1 MAVVVEHSSSTQQ
14 MSGSASADHIL
25 DGNYGFQTSS
35 AIVKVG
41 DKEHNLFVDGQTLV
55 SDGTF
60 VMTTNASKKLIFGT
74 DSTMRAQFTT
84 DGAFDLL
91 SSKLLL
97 NGNGG
102 SANQVL
108 KTDGYGNV
116 SWTDQPTQQYAFGNI
131 TVSGQNT
138 LQADTLTDT
147 LDIVAGSGITIS
159 TDASND
165 RITISS
171 SAGSGASNAFKT
183 ITVGATNVVA
193 DSSTDTLTLV
203 AGNNV
208 SIAADSSADKITIS
222 ATTDGDTNQN
232 AFTSLASSGQS
243 TVTANQATDTL
254 NFESEDDSSSDDRYA
269 DDRDKVTISTDNAGT
284 EIKVTNNI
292 PKTFSMA
299 SKVPITTQ
307 SGTNVGMP
315 LRNKFYNVTTSGMA
329 ISGGG
334 TALGVSTRAL
344 ELTNSGGTTT
354 DVLMPAKSDNST
366 LQLSILD
373 SSGSTHVIDMDVAE

>member
-1 MAVVVEHSSSTQQ
+1 MAEVTHSSSTQ
-14 MSGSASADHIL
+14 MSGSTDADHIL
-25 DGNYGFQTSS
+25 DGSYGFTTSN
-35 AIVKVG
+35 ATVKIASV
-41 DKEHNLFVDGQTLV
+41 DDNLFLDGQTII

-60 VMTTNASKKLIFGT
+60 VLGTNASKKVIFAT

-116 SWTDQPTQQYAFGNI
+116 SWVDQPTQQYAFGNI

-147 LDIVAGSGITIS
+147 LDIVAGSGISIT

-165 RITISS
+165 RITITAS
-171 SAGSGASNAFKT
+171 GGGASNAFKT
-183 ITVGATNVVA
+183 ISAGGNSIIA
-193 DSSTDTLTLV
+193 DSSTDTVSLI
-203 AGNNV
+203 AGSNV
-208 SIAADSSADKITIS
+208 TISSDAVNDTITIS
-222 ATTDGDTNQN
+222 ASTSGDANQN
-232 AFTSLASSGQS
+232 AFTNVAASGQNTIQAAS
-243 TVTANQATDTL
+243 TTDTVTFN
-254 NFESEDDSSSDDRYA
+254 SENETTMDDRYA
-269 DDRDKVTISTDNAGT
+269 EDRDKVTLSTDISTNKMT
-284 EIKVTNNI
+284 LKNNI
-292 PKTFSMA
+292 PKTFSMS

-307 SGTNVGMP
+307 TGSNQGIP
-315 LRNKFYNVTTSGMA
+315 LRNKFYNVTTSGVNN

-334 TALGVSTRAL
+334 ANLGVSTRAL
-344 ELTNSGGTTT
+344 EVTNSSGTTS
-354 DVLMPAKSDNST
+354 DVLMPAKTDNST

-373 SSGSTHVIDMDVAE
+373 NSGNTHTIDMDVAE